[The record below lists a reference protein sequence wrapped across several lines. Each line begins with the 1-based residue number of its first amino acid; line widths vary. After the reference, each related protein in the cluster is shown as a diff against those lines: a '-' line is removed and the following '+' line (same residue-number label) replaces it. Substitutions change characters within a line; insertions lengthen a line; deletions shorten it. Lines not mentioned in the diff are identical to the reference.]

1 MFVNIADEPQG
12 DAIAEDDAKAAAV
25 AAAGAPTRCSSSAFT
40 SFKSASDPHTQLLNH
55 TALIILNEHSAEAIE
70 LVRARGRQWMLYNA
84 GTRFKRGF
92 YMYRLRSLGCL
103 GHYQFA
109 YSSVHADPYYALDS
123 RKCLV
128 LSCGVM
134 YWTEGFGTRL

>member
-1 MFVNIADEPQG
+1 MLHLPLQW
-12 DAIAEDDAKAAAV
+12 
-25 AAAGAPTRCSSSAFT
+25 PTRCSSSAFT
-40 SFKSASDPHTQLLNH
+40 SFRSASDPHTQLLNH
-55 TALIILNEHSAEAIE
+55 TSLVILNEHSAEAIE
-70 LVRARGRQWMLYNA
+70 LVRARGRRWMLYNG

-123 RKCLV
+123 RECLV
-128 LSCGVM
+128 L
-134 YWTEGFGTRL
+134 L